1 MTLRAGTSAAAITP
15 PVGYPIA
22 ADDEPAK
29 GIDDDLMTR
38 CLILADDQ
46 ASLALIALDIDTVPE
61 RLGQEVKAR
70 TSQIT
75 GIPSDDIVV
84 MSTGN
89 STTPALA
96 AKAAAKPA
104 VQRYTD
110 FLPDIVAGN
119 VLMAASEMRN
129 AAAGYTTLR
138 IPNISCYR
146 DRSIESPDM
155 EQLETTK
162 LLAIQDSNEHILA
175 TVISNPCPAAVR
187 SPSHRWTADYPGAL
201 CWMLQQSGVDMP
213 MFVGGDSHGIM
224 PFDWYDGN
232 PNPSHPDHSA
242 DDANALALI
251 VATQIAQALSRIIPR
266 RNVGS
271 TGLIAPFIET
281 RLNAK

>member
-1 MTLRAGTSAAAITP
+1 
-15 PVGYPIA
+15 
-22 ADDEPAK
+22 
-29 GIDDDLMTR
+29 MTR

-46 ASLALIALDIDTVPE
+46 AFLALIALDIDTVPE
-61 RLGQEVKAR
+61 RLGQEVEAR

-96 AKAAAKPA
+96 AKAAANPA

-119 VLMAASEMRN
+119 ILMAASEMRN

-146 DRSIESPDM
+146 DRNIESPDM

-162 LLAIQDSNEHILA
+162 LLAIQDSDERILA
-175 TVISNPCPAAVR
+175 TVISNPCPAVVR

-201 CWMLQQSGVDMP
+201 CWMLQQSGIDMP
-213 MFVGGDSHGIM
+213 MFVRGDSHGIM

-251 VATQIAQALSRIIPR
+251 IATQIAQALSRIIPR
-266 RNVGS
+266 RNIGA
-271 TGLIAPFIET
+271 TELIAPFIET